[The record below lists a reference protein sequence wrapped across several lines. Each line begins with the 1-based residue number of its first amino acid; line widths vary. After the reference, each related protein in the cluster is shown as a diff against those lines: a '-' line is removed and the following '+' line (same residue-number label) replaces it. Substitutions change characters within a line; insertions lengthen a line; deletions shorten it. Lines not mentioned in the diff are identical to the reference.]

1 MENKVM
7 ITKCSLFIKYQ
18 RMEYKVMITKDSLF
32 IKY

>member
-1 MENKVM
+1 M

-18 RMEYKVMITKDSLF
+18 RMEYKVMITKDSLL

>member
-7 ITKCSLFIKYQ
+7 ITKCSLFSKYQ
-18 RMEYKVMITKDSLF
+18 RMANKVMITKGSLF